1 MKQFIVIGLGSF
13 GISVAKSLYEM
24 GNDVLAI
31 DKDEELVQAISGSVT
46 HAVQADAAD
55 EGVLKSLG
63 VKNFDVAI
71 VTIGSDMQSSTMVT
85 MLVKDMGV
93 KYVIAKAHNELH
105 ARVLYRVGADRVVM
119 PEKEMG
125 MRVAR
130 SILSTNVLDF
140 IELSKEYSIIEIM
153 PIDEWFQRSLKEI
166 NMRSR
171 YGLNVIAAKKA
182 GENIVVSPGADYVVE
197 DGDVLVVCG
206 KNDDINRFEKRHE
219 R

>member
-13 GISVAKSLYEM
+13 GMSVAKSLYEM

-31 DKDEELVQAISGSVT
+31 DKDEELVQAISGSIT

-55 EGVLKSLG
+55 EDVLKSLG

-71 VTIGSDMQSSTMVT
+71 VTIGDDMQSSILIT

-105 ARVLYRVGADRVVM
+105 ARALYRVGADRVVM

-125 MRVAR
+125 IRVAR

-140 IELSKEYSIIEIM
+140 IELSDEYSIVEIM
-153 PIDEWFQRSLKEI
+153 PIDDWFQRSLKEI
-166 NMRSR
+166 NMRGK

-182 GENIVVSPGADYVVE
+182 GRDIVVSPGADYVVE
-197 DGDVLVVCG
+197 HGDVLVVCG
-206 KNDDINRFEKRHE
+206 KNNDINRFEKRHE